1 MLKRIISGICL
12 VAIAVPSLYFG
23 GWLLYAVCLMVA
35 LIGNFELLRVTNL
48 QKTPLGICAYA
59 ATIAYFISLNIAE
72 HRYTTLILVVTF
84 LVMMSVYVFT
94 FPKYKAENVM
104 WAFFGIIYVTVMI
117 AYIYETRMS
126 DNGIF
131 IVWLIFIA
139 SWGNDTFAYFT
150 GVCIGKHKMAPV
162 LSPKKSV
169 EGAIGGVIDE
179 PIRYIDELVD
189 CGADLITVHAES
201 CKHLDRTIEAIKER
215 GIIAGV
221 ALNPATPLTAIE
233 HILEKVDMVLIMT
246 VNPGFGGQKLIP
258 YTIDKVRQLKKMVQE
273 RQLKLDIEVDGG
285 VNLSNVETLMDAGAN
300 IIVAGSAVFGGD
312 AEENTRCFLN
322 LINGGK

>member
-72 HRYTTLILVVTF
+72 HRYTTLILVLTF

-150 GVCIGKHKMAPV
+150 GVCIG
-162 LSPKKSV
+162 
-169 EGAIGGVIDE
+169 
-179 PIRYIDELVD
+179 
-189 CGADLITVHAES
+189 TVS
-201 CKHLDRTIEAIKER
+201 YTHL
-215 GIIAGV
+215 
-221 ALNPATPLTAIE
+221 
-233 HILEKVDMVLIMT
+233 
-246 VNPGFGGQKLIP
+246 
-258 YTIDKVRQLKKMVQE
+258 
-273 RQLKLDIEVDGG
+273 
-285 VNLSNVETLMDAGAN
+285 TLPTN
-300 IIVAGSAVFGGD
+300 
-312 AEENTRCFLN
+312 
-322 LINGGK
+322 

>member
-104 WAFFGIIYVTVMI
+104 WAFFGIIYV
-117 AYIYETRMS
+117 S
-126 DNGIF
+126 
-131 IVWLIFIA
+131 
-139 SWGNDTFAYFT
+139 
-150 GVCIGKHKMAPV
+150 
-162 LSPKKSV
+162 
-169 EGAIGGVIDE
+169 
-179 PIRYIDELVD
+179 
-189 CGADLITVHAES
+189 
-201 CKHLDRTIEAIKER
+201 
-215 GIIAGV
+215 
-221 ALNPATPLTAIE
+221 
-233 HILEKVDMVLIMT
+233 
-246 VNPGFGGQKLIP
+246 
-258 YTIDKVRQLKKMVQE
+258 
-273 RQLKLDIEVDGG
+273 
-285 VNLSNVETLMDAGAN
+285 
-300 IIVAGSAVFGGD
+300 
-312 AEENTRCFLN
+312 
-322 LINGGK
+322 